1 MNKTLVYMT
10 VGSMDEARKIGRTLV
25 EERLA
30 ACVNMIDGM
39 QSLYWWE
46 NKIQQDREVILL
58 AKTTENLV
66 SRVIE
71 RVTSL
76 HSYECP
82 CIVSLPISGG
92 NPAFLEWIEGEV
104 RSSPPFP

>member
-1 MNKTLVYMT
+1 MEMSLIYIT
-10 VGSMDEARKIGRTLV
+10 VGSVAEARKIGRTLV

-46 NKIQQDREVILL
+46 GKVQEDREVILL
-58 AKTTENLV
+58 AKTTGDQVPPLIQ
-66 SRVIE
+66 RVKAP
-71 RVTSL
+71 

-82 CIVSLPISGG
+82 CIVSLPISEG
-92 NPAFLEWIEGEV
+92 NPAFLNWIEAEV
-104 RSSPPFP
+104 RSQ